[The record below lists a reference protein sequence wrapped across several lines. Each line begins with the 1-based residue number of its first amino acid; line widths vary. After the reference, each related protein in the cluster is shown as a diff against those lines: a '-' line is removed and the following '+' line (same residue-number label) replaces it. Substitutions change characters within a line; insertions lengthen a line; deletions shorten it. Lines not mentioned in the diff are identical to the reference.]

1 MWQTVPKSTTEYSF
15 VSKTTVQEASTT
27 EPSTIKASRDTLSTT
42 DGRQALLSAALKAF
56 AEFGMNGVSLRKI
69 TAQAGQLNQSAVR
82 YHFGDKEG
90 LVAAVLAEVMATL
103 APFQASSLAQLKAQ
117 PADHAWTARE
127 LTQLMCDPFLMLFMD
142 GDSGLRRIRFLSRLT
157 WQEGGKGQAML
168 VAAVQPYFSQFTEAL
183 HALSPK
189 KPATAL
195 ALHIYLTVNTLIHG
209 LADVTLLQ
217 AQPVL
222 GLDKLLSAEPE
233 AILDYF
239 YNYLAGGLGS

>member
-1 MWQTVPKSTTEYSF
+1 MTQISAQAASTS
-15 VSKTTVQEASTT
+15 EASNATF
-27 EPSTIKASRDTLSTT
+27 STAE
-42 DGRQALLSAALKAF
+42 GRKALLSAALQAF
-56 AEFGMNGVSLRKI
+56 AEFGMNGVSLRRI

-90 LVAAVLAEVMATL
+90 LVAAVLADVMATL
-103 APFQASSLAQLKAQ
+103 APFQASAVAQLNAH
-117 PADHAWTARE
+117 PADQAWTARA
-127 LTQLMCDPFLMLFMD
+127 LTQLMCEPFLLLFMD
-142 GDSGLRRIRFLSRLT
+142 GESGLQRIRFLSRLT

-168 VAAVQPYFSQFTEAL
+168 VAAVQPYFIQFTEAM
-183 HALSPK
+183 HALSPQ
-189 KPATAL
+189 KPAAAA

-222 GLDKLLSAEPE
+222 GLDKLLTAEPE
-233 AILDYF
+233 AMLDYF